1 VLGWS
6 ADSVTAAMQAGKDNR
21 AVTLPQRLPVYIVYF
36 TAYARDGDLHFATD
50 VYKRDSV
57 FKAPLPTAP

>member
-1 VLGWS
+1 
-6 ADSVTAAMQAGKDNR
+6 MQAGKDNR

-57 FKAPLPTAP
+57 FKAPLPAAP

>member
-1 VLGWS
+1 
-6 ADSVTAAMQAGKDNR
+6 MQAGKDNR
-21 AVTLPQRLPVYIVYF
+21 AVTLPQGCPCIVYF